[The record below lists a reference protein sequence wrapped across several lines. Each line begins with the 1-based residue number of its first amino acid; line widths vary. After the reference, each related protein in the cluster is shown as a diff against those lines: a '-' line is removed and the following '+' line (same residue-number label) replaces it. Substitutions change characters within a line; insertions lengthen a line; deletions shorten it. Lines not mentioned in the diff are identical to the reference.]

1 MNYQQAVQ
9 AVKDWQETNPEKF
22 QAWEWFGM
30 GIKKAEIWQ
39 CNHNDIECAMPFQKA
54 VGEFSQE
61 YDFWHRE
68 QNPDEYNQDMP
79 EFFHLKERT
88 DD

>member
-39 CNHNDIECAMPFQKA
+39 YYNGNEKAMPFQKA

-68 QNPDEYNQDMP
+68 QNPEQYNQDMP

>member
-1 MNYQQAVQ
+1 MNYKEAVQ

-39 CNHNDIECAMPFQKA
+39 YYNGNEKAMPFQKA
-54 VGEFSQE
+54 VREFSRE

-68 QNPDEYNQDMP
+68 QNPEQYNQDMP

>member
-39 CNHNDIECAMPFQKA
+39 YYNGNEDAMPFQKA

-68 QNPDEYNQDMP
+68 QNPEQYNQDMP

>member
-39 CNHNDIECAMPFQKA
+39 YYNGNEDAMPFQKA
-54 VGEFSQE
+54 VSEFSQE

-79 EFFHLKERT
+79 EFFNL

>member
-39 CNHNDIECAMPFQKA
+39 YYNGNEKAMPFQKA

-79 EFFHLKERT
+79 EFFNL